1 MGHAAASNK
10 KVITTGKGLLKEIV
24 ERNDLGYLVDE
35 VRPKLIADCII
46 FMLINY
52 ANGDINLKAKKFV
65 DDNSPKA
72 FSSKIINNILEY
84 ET

>member
-1 MGHAAASNK
+1 
-10 KVITTGKGLLKEIV
+10 
-24 ERNDLGYLVDE
+24 
-35 VRPKLIADCII
+35 
-46 FMLINY
+46 MLINY